1 MMTHIMDTHLLGDV
15 QFDVHDHVLGGLYIE
30 PCIDGPGCSRP
41 PHTHTQCE
49 SQAHNCPHTLPRVL
63 AHTHTHTYTHTQ
75 YTHTHTLFHVCRQ
88 VSDAIPVP
96 GFLDTLGPT
105 VRAVQ
110 DQPPPPQLS
119 QLPSPSDVFQAA
131 SGLLPFD
138 ALGGCVLLVC
148 DCV

>member
-1 MMTHIMDTHLLGDV
+1 MTKERIFNVMKLLLELLVQHLQCISNRAYLTHL
-15 QFDVHDHVLGGLYIE
+15 
-30 PCIDGPGCSRP
+30 
-41 PHTHTQCE
+41 HTHT
-49 SQAHNCPHTLPRVL
+49 HTHTHTLPRVL